1 MTKISIHAPL
11 AGCDLRHGGVQRVH
25 EHFNPRTPCGV
36 RLAAVRSE
44 LEQANFNPRTPCGVR
59 PHLLLF
65 PSSCC
70 NFNPRTPCGVRRGS
84 TDQALQV
91 IDISIHA
98 PLAGCDRPYPALR
111 RCQANFNPR
120 TPCGVRPYVRGLVD
134 QDSISIHAPLAGC
147 DVECGLRLI
156 GYSQFQS
163 THPLRGATRE
173 ALLVARWKR
182 YFNPRTPCGVR
193 PYLDLL
199 STVVVAISIH
209 APLAGCDR
217 PRSPI
222 GFTPTYFNPRT
233 PCGVRR
239 AILRP

>member
-1 MTKISIHAPL
+1 MYCQFQSTHPLRGATGYKIYFDISQIFQSTHPLRGATQCFLTLKGNVFISIHAPL
-11 AGCDLRHGGVQRVH
+11 AGCDATTRKQIGWFMH
-25 EHFNPRTPCGV
+25 
-36 RLAAVRSE
+36 
-44 LEQANFNPRTPCGVR
+44 
-59 PHLLLF
+59 
-65 PSSCC
+65 
-70 NFNPRTPCGVRRGS
+70 
-84 TDQALQV
+84 
-91 IDISIHA
+91 ISIHA
-98 PLAGCDRPYPALR
+98 PLAGCDNLGGGVIGHLLY
-111 RCQANFNPR
+111 FNPR